1 MRQLR
6 QKNAQKITLIYIIL
20 GAINTL
26 SDSEQRN
33 RKYNIIK
40 DIKNILTARK
50 EIRNNAI
57 KEIRKHFRLKKGKR
71 TNQRQNNWR

>member
-26 SDSEQRN
+26 LDSEQRN

-40 DIKNILTARK
+40 DIKNILTVRK
-50 EIRNNAI
+50 EIRNSAI
-57 KEIRKHFRLKKGKR
+57 KEIRKHFRQKKGKR
-71 TNQRQNNWR
+71 TNQRQNNWG